1 MSELALTTPEQLT
14 QVVESLVLTASDK
27 FDLNKR
33 MANRARQF
41 FRQQIRKQ
49 RDIENNPY
57 QPRRRKQGLSER
69 EAFLRRMS
77 KPSYDVN
84 LQHRRAKNPNFEGN
98 GYALNTTNNRNMMSG
113 FAKGLRTSVTEDSF
127 EVGLRG
133 VAGKIAREHNEGSS
147 ISFTTRVNGFYDNKV
162 GRWQGGTRVKNNYE
176 MPRRTFIGWTP
187 ALERELLAM
196 AAEHFAL
203 QEAA

>member
-14 QVVESLVLTASDK
+14 QVVDSLVLTASDK

-41 FRQQIRKQ
+41 FRQQIRAQ

-57 QPRRRKQGLSER
+57 QSRRSRKKVRLNEGGTGQIT
-69 EAFLRRMS
+69 A
-77 KPSYDVN
+77 N
-84 LQHRRAKNPNFEGN
+84 NKNM
-98 GYALNTTNNRNMMSG
+98 LLG
-113 FAKGLRTSVTEDSF
+113 FAKALRTQVSEQSF
-127 EVGLRG
+127 EVGLGG
-133 VAGKIAREHNEGSS
+133 VAGLIGREHNQGSQV
-147 ISFTTRVNGFYDNKV
+147 SFTTRVNGFFDSKT
-162 GRWQGGTRVKNNYE
+162 GRWSGGTLTKRNYT
-176 MPRRTFIGWTP
+176 MPKRTFIGWTP